1 MVQLLQNLGVGGII
15 AVVFMAISLI
25 GMIVCAKKQHTVAIA
40 KPMAVVLMIVV
51 IMSAVVIL
59 MKTGVLGDQGTQRII
74 ANELTYAK
82 AGYYM
87 LGKQLAEKVP
97 GAKTLLI
104 VEKTRPNDD
113 RTPALIQAF
122 KDGAAGKLTI
132 AAMATPTVTWP
143 EGRQPKPEEIDMM
156 PMNEMLK
163 AKDYNEVIDKYADCN
178 LVVSFIGLPMD
189 IEDLH
194 VWTMP
199 PEKRPKLGLINC
211 AYHNL
216 KNAIKSE
223 VVVAVVGINPT
234 AKFDEQPA
242 PKEQKAAFE
251 RRYIMI
257 TPENVVQMAD
267 TYKNMFEAEK
277 PPVKK
282 K

>member
-1 MVQLLQNLGVGGII
+1 M
-15 AVVFMAISLI
+15 

-51 IMSAVVIL
+51 IISAVVIL
-59 MKTGVLGDQGTQRII
+59 MKTGVLGDQGTQKII

-87 LGKQLAEKVP
+87 LGKELAEKVP

-113 RTPALIQAF
+113 RTPALLQAF

-132 AAMATPTVTWP
+132 AASVTPTVTWP
-143 EGRQPKPEEIDMM
+143 DGRQPKPEEMDMM

-163 AKDYNEVIDKYADCN
+163 AKDYNDVIDKHSDCN

-189 IEDLH
+189 IEELR
-194 VWTMP
+194 VWTIAP
-199 PEKRPKLGLINC
+199 DKRPKLGLINC

-216 KNAIKSE
+216 KNAIKSG

-242 PKEQKAAFE
+242 PKESKAAFE

-267 TYKNMFEAEK
+267 TYKNMFETEK
-277 PPVKK
+277 PPAKK

>member
-1 MVQLLQNLGVGGII
+1 MVQLLQNLGVGGVI

-40 KPMAVVLMIVV
+40 KPMAVVLMIIV
-51 IMSAVVIL
+51 IISAVVIL

-74 ANELTYAK
+74 ENELVYAK
-82 AGYYM
+82 AGYFM

-104 VEKTRPNDD
+104 VEKIRDNDT

-132 AAMATPTVTWP
+132 AASETPTVTWP
-143 EGRQPKPEEIDMM
+143 DGKQPKPEEIDMM

-163 AKDYNEVIDKYADCN
+163 AKDYNDVINKHPDCN

-189 IEDLH
+189 VEQLNIWD
-194 VWTMP
+194 MAP
-199 PEKRPKLGLINC
+199 DKRPKLGLINC

-216 KNAIKSE
+216 KNAIKSD
-223 VVVAVVGINPT
+223 VVAAVVGINPT

-242 PKEQKAAFE
+242 PKDPKAAFE

>member
-15 AVVFMAISLI
+15 AVVFMAISLM

-51 IMSAVVIL
+51 IISAVVIL
-59 MKTGVLGDQGTQRII
+59 MKTGVLGDQGTQKII

-87 LGKQLAEKVP
+87 LGKELAEKVP

-113 RTPALIQAF
+113 RTPALLQAF

-132 AAMATPTVTWP
+132 AATATPTVTWP
-143 EGRQPKPEEIDMM
+143 DGRQPKPEEMDMM

-163 AKDYNEVIDKYADCN
+163 AKDYNDVMDKNSDCN

-189 IEDLH
+189 IEELH
-194 VWTMP
+194 VWNMAP
-199 PEKRPKLGLINC
+199 DKRPKLGLINC

-216 KNAIKSE
+216 KNAIKSG

-242 PKEQKAAFE
+242 PKDSKAAFE

-267 TYKNMFEAEK
+267 TYKNMFETEK
-277 PPVKK
+277 PPAKK

>member
-40 KPMAVVLMIVV
+40 KPMAVILMIVV
-51 IMSAVVIL
+51 IISAVVIL
-59 MKTGVLGDQGTQRII
+59 MKTGVLGDQGTQKII

-87 LGKQLAEKVP
+87 LGKQLAEKAP
-97 GAKTLLI
+97 SSKALLL

-132 AAMATPTVTWP
+132 GAMATPEVTWP
-143 EGRQPKPEEIDMM
+143 EGKKPKPEEIDMM

-163 AKDYNEVIDKYADCN
+163 AKDYNDVINKYPDCN

-189 IEDLH
+189 IEELQI
-194 VWTMP
+194 WSMP
-199 PEKRPKLGLINC
+199 VDKRPKLGLINC

-216 KNAIKSE
+216 KAALKAGI
-223 VVVAVVGINPT
+223 VVAVVGINPT

-242 PKEQKAAFE
+242 PKDPKLAFD

-257 TPENVVQMAD
+257 TPDNVVQMAD
-267 TYKNMFEAEK
+267 TYKNMFETEK
-277 PPVKK
+277 PPKK

>member
-25 GMIVCAKKQHTVAIA
+25 GMIMCAKKQYTVAIA

-51 IMSAVVIL
+51 LICAVVIL

-74 ANELTYAK
+74 ENELTYAK

-87 LGKQLAEKVP
+87 LGKQLAAKAP
-97 GAKTLLI
+97 GSKTLLI
-104 VEKTRPNDD
+104 VEKIRDNDT

-122 KDGAAGKLTI
+122 KDGADGKLSI
-132 AAMATPTVTWP
+132 AATDTPTVTWP
-143 EGRQPKPEEIDMM
+143 KGQQPKPEEIDMM

-163 AKDYNEVIDKYADCN
+163 AKDYNDVINKYPDCN
-178 LVVSFIGLPMD
+178 LIVSFIGLPMD
-189 IEDLH
+189 VEDLQ
-194 VWTMP
+194 VWSMP
-199 PEKRPKLGLINC
+199 PDKRPKLGLINC

-216 KNAIKSE
+216 KNAIQSG
-223 VVVAVVGINPT
+223 VVLAVVGINPT

-242 PKEQKAAFE
+242 PKDPKDAFD

-257 TPENVVQMAD
+257 TPENVVKIAE
-267 TYKNMFEAEK
+267 TYKNMFETA
-277 PPVKK
+277 KK

>member
-40 KPMAVVLMIVV
+40 KPMAVILMIVV
-51 IMSAVVIL
+51 ILCAVVIL
-59 MKTGVLGDQGTQRII
+59 MKTGVLGDQGTQKII
-74 ANELTYAK
+74 ANELVYAK
-82 AGYYM
+82 AGYFM

-97 GAKTLLI
+97 NAKVLLI

-132 AAMATPTVTWP
+132 AASDTPTVTWP
-143 EGRQPKPEEIDMM
+143 EGKQPKPEEIDMM

-163 AKDYNEVIDKYADCN
+163 AKDYNDVINKHPDCN

-189 IEDLH
+189 VEQLNIWD
-194 VWTMP
+194 MAAD
-199 PEKRPKLGLINC
+199 KRPKLGLINC

-216 KNAIKSE
+216 KNAIKSD

-242 PKEQKAAFE
+242 PKDPKAAFD

-267 TYKNMFEAEK
+267 TYKNMFETEK